1 MAGSYHH
8 SKEDLLRRLKKIE
21 GQVKGIQR
29 MVSEDKYCVD
39 ILIQIAAV
47 RAATNRVGTILFE
60 HHTRG
65 CLVNALEKNDDE
77 TKDAMIEE
85 LIDVIGKFTK

>member
-1 MAGSYHH
+1 LPASYAA

-29 MVSEDKYCVD
+29 MVEEEQYCVD
-39 ILIQIAAV
+39 VMIQIAAV
-47 RAATNRVGTILFE
+47 RAALNKVGTIIFE

-65 CLVNALEKNDDE
+65 CLKYAIEQGKVDE
-77 TKDAMIEE
+77 MVEE
-85 LIDVIGKFTK
+85 LMQVMGKFGS

>member
-1 MAGSYHH
+1 MSSSYSH

-29 MVSEDKYCVD
+29 MISEDKYCVD

-47 RAATNRVGTILFE
+47 RAAINRVGTIIFE
-60 HHTRG
+60 NHTRG
-65 CLVNALEKNDDE
+65 CLRTAFEKGNKEDQE
-77 TKDAMIEE
+77 AMIQE
-85 LIDVIGKFTK
+85 LIEVIAKFTK